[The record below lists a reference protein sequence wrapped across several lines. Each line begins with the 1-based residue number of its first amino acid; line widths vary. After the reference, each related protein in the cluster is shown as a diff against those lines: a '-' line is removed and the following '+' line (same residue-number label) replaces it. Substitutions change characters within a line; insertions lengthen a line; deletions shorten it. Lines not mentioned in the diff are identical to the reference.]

1 MYAVKI
7 NVFITPKV
15 SEGYFGVV
23 DGGQLRFD
31 VEVVMEREGYIIAK
45 VFEMFCES
53 DKDILNY
60 DLFVSYSR
68 LYLWN

>member
-1 MYAVKI
+1 
-7 NVFITPKV
+7 
-15 SEGYFGVV
+15 
-23 DGGQLRFD
+23 
-31 VEVVMEREGYIIAK
+31 MEREGYIIAK